1 MKNRVISALI
11 ALPLF
16 LLIVYFRGDYL
27 FAASILV
34 GISLLYELHRMI
46 YKKDNFSLLIL
57 SVIYLTLVFVF
68 MRLDYDLNHYL
79 LPLYLF
85 SGLAL
90 STVAKDQFDLTNICI
105 YLTFSIYIITLI
117 PFLAML
123 NEFGSLIILLPF
135 ISGWVYDTGAYLSG
149 ISFGKNR
156 PWKNLS
162 PKKSIEGLIGG
173 SMISITVVLIYGYFV
188 NLNLLYLF
196 LYAIFAVALAQSGD
210 LLISGVKRFTKV
222 KDSGNILPGHGGLFD
237 RFDSVLPLFA
247 LAYFFAA
254 NYI

>member
-16 LLIVYFRGDYL
+16 FLIVYFRGDYL
-27 FAASILV
+27 FAASVIV

-46 YKKDNFSLLIL
+46 YEKNHLSLLIL
-57 SVIYLTLVFVF
+57 SVIYLFLVFIF
-68 MRLDYDLNHYL
+68 FRLEYNINHYL

-85 SGLAL
+85 LVLAL
-90 STVAKDQFDLTNICI
+90 STVAKDQFNLTNVCV
-105 YLTFSIYIITLI
+105 YLTFSIYIISLI
-117 PFLAML
+117 LFLAML
-123 NEFGSLIILLPF
+123 DNFGSAMVLLPF
-135 ISGWVYDTGAYLSG
+135 ISGWVYDTSAYLAG
-149 ISFGKNR
+149 VNFGKNR

-173 SMISITVVLIYGYFV
+173 ALVSVIVVLIYGYFM
-188 NLNLLYLF
+188 NLNLLYL
-196 LYAIFAVALAQSGD
+196 LVYAILAVALAQSGD
-210 LLISGVKRFTKV
+210 LLISGVKRFTNV
-222 KDSGNILPGHGGLFD
+222 KDSGNLLPGHGGLFD

-254 NYI
+254 NYL